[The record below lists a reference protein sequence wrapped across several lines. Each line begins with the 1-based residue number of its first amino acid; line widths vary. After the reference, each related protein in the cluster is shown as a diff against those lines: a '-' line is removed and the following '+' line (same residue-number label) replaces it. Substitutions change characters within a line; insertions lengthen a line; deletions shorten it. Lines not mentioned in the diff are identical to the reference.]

1 MMTTNVKLVKEIR
14 NIIASTT
21 KAKTITQ
28 QEIAKV
34 DAKYAALAEKEK
46 ADLNRLLKMQETQI
60 AAYTQML
67 GDEAQEQETEKTEEA
82 AEPQIQD
89 TIFPDNNAEQ
99 PEDTAEAGEPA
110 ENSAG
115 EKTDDLPPDEPEEN
129 EPEGDDDEWPEEE
142 TPEESTASS
151 ESTTDLDD
159 WELPVEEWK

>member
-60 AAYTQML
+60 AAYAQML
-67 GDEAQEQETEKTEEA
+67 GDGASEQETAKTEET

-99 PEDTAEAGEPA
+99 PEETSEAEEPA
-110 ENSAG
+110 ENPVE

-129 EPEGDDDEWPEEE
+129 EPEDDGDGWPEGE
-142 TPEESTASS
+142 TEEESDSSS

>member
-67 GDEAQEQETEKTEEA
+67 GDEAQEQETKET

-99 PEDTAEAGEPA
+99 PEDTAETEESA
-110 ENSAG
+110 ENPSE
-115 EKTDDLPPDEPEEN
+115 EKTDDLPPDEPEDN
-129 EPEGDDDEWPEEE
+129 EPEDGGDGWPEEE
-142 TPEESTASS
+142 TAEESTASS